1 MLERAK
7 NHLRNPLSAYLGL
20 ILVCMLL
27 LAVVVAVLPGCTSQ
41 DVTPQA
47 QTSGIVF
54 DENAIEGGWEQ
65 MSQEEIEET
74 LNETVSEGMIRISMN
89 TTPVFEDGDAEG
101 NLMIVTRTSTAIP
114 SRCRSTATTPR
125 RPSTNPRPSLWAARL
140 KRLPWMSAWR
150 PAPMNVPPSSIPL
163 TLKPAAFSVPP
174 VLSSPLP
181 SITK

>member
-7 NHLRNPLSAYLGL
+7 KHLHKPLSAYLGL
-20 ILVCMLL
+20 MLVCMLL
-27 LAVVVAVLPGCTSQ
+27 LAAIAAVLPGCTSQ

-101 NLMIVTRTSTAIP
+101 NLMIVNEDVNRYPQQVQIYRNDTKETIYESKAIP
-114 SRCRSTATTPR
+114 VGSKIEKAALDVHLEAGTYACTALFH
-125 RPSTNPRPSLWAARL
+125 SLD
-140 KRLPWMSAWR
+140 PETG
-150 PAPMNVPPSSIPL
+150 SIL
-163 TLKPAAFSVPP
+163 GTAGAV
-174 VLSSPLP
+174 
-181 SITK
+181 ITITINH

>member
-54 DENAIEGGWEQ
+54 DENAIEGGW
-65 MSQEEIEET
+65 
-74 LNETVSEGMIRISMN
+74 
-89 TTPVFEDGDAEG
+89 
-101 NLMIVTRTSTAIP
+101 
-114 SRCRSTATTPR
+114 SRCPR
-125 RPSTNPRPSLWAARL
+125 KKSRKPSTKPSPRA
-140 KRLPWMSAWR
+140 
-150 PAPMNVPPSSIPL
+150 
-163 TLKPAAFSVPP
+163 
-174 VLSSPLP
+174 
-181 SITK
+181 